1 MGWVLKTLRSAIE
14 RLLGAIVGVLMI
26 SLAGVVVIAVIYRK
40 AGSSL
45 VWYDEIVSILLAWLT
60 YYAAALAAL
69 KRAHL
74 GYSGIVNAL
83 PPLPRLVT
91 IWVAE
96 LFVFAFFILLAW
108 SGYHVLLVLRG
119 DTLVSL
125 PEVPIQLT
133 QSVIPIGAV
142 LFVIA
147 EALTLPDVIRSANKT
162 RPTTR
167 PTESSEATAG

>member
-74 GYSGIVNAL
+74 GYSGTL
-83 PPLPRLVT
+83 CLRLFYPPRLVRLPR
-91 IWVAE
+91 ASCAQGRYPGE
-96 LFVFAFFILLAW
+96 LARSPNPTHAI
-108 SGYHVLLVLRG
+108 G
-119 DTLVSL
+119 DS
-125 PEVPIQLT
+125 
-133 QSVIPIGAV
+133 
-142 LFVIA
+142 
-147 EALTLPDVIRSANKT
+147 DRRSPVRNRRSPNST
-162 RPTTR
+162 RR
-167 PTESSEATAG
+167 DS